1 MPTAPPGGFQQ
12 GGWYDGKQYWN
23 GSFSA
28 PGQIHQQSDQ
38 VGAGQL
44 VSKEVNLQSDVAQG
58 NKPGDIEKYLTQ
70 QRQVQS
76 TTPQPTQQPVATT
89 SGGFSTAGST
99 GASGA
104 SSMAMPEQA
113 NINLPDMYKGL
124 HESSG
129 ISAIEADLAQ
139 KEKEYTEAKGV
150 INDNPWLSEATR
162 VGRIAKIESLFAER
176 TANLRSDVA
185 TKKADIETQ
194 MNLELKQMD
203 INSQAVQLAWQ
214 QFNTLLDM
222 GALNNASGEDI
233 ASWTRQ
239 TGISSQMI
247 QSAIVEKN
255 KKDVKT
261 SIIQS
266 ENDNGE
272 VTVSVINSETGA
284 VINQQSL
291 GAVGTKTKVTG
302 GSSGSTS
309 DYKTSFFS
317 DVDDN
322 MEVDN
327 LFARLVQTYAKL
339 MSLQEIYRL
348 YKSSSA
354 GQKYGDPFEDA
365 SQIQEIYNDARG
377 K

>member
-23 GSFSA
+23 GTFSD
-28 PGQIHQQSDQ
+28 PGKIHSESDQ
-38 VGAGQL
+38 QGAGQA
-44 VSKEVNLQSDVAQG
+44 VSEEVNIQSDVAQG
-58 NKPGDIEKYLTQ
+58 LSPGTIQDYLNQ
-70 QRQVQS
+70 QNQNSQP
-76 TTPQPTQQPVATT
+76 TIPQPVDPT
-89 SGGFSTAGST
+89 SGSSSASGMS
-99 GASGA
+99 GASG
-104 SSMAMPEQA
+104 MAMPEQA

-129 ISAIEADLAQ
+129 ISAIEADLSQ
-139 KEKEYTEAKGV
+139 KEKEFTEAKGV

-203 INSQAVQLAWQ
+203 LNSQQTQLAWQ

-233 ASWTRQ
+233 ANWTRQ

-247 QSAIVEKN
+247 QSAISEKN

-266 ENDNGE
+266 ENDAGE

-302 GSSGSTS
+302 GGGGGSDNQVESS
-309 DYKTSFFS
+309 FMA
-317 DVDDN
+317 DVESN

-327 LFARLVQTYAKL
+327 LFARLVQTYANPAYGL
-339 MSLQEIYRL
+339 SLNDIYEL
-348 YKSSSA
+348 YRNSPA
-354 GQKYGDPFEDA
+354 GQKYGIPFEDA
-365 SQIQEIYNDARG
+365 TQIQEIYNTARG